1 MHHPPFTKKKN
12 HHHTFSF
19 HTMISTKNTPH
30 HIIPTKLTKQKSKSR
45 IYILHANPHMKVK
58 LAILPF
64 FFSTYLALLHD
75 CYVSLREITLSSP
88 KLHYENPPPP
98 TRFVLCFWDSL
109 KTESDDT
116 SPQMNKPSHVN
127 YIRDNASPST
137 AVQRQLVTVQAVF
150 LLWVASLLDTCMFE

>member
-1 MHHPPFTKKKN
+1 
-12 HHHTFSF
+12 
-19 HTMISTKNTPH
+19 MIAMY
-30 HIIPTKLTKQKSKSR
+30 LYEKSHSPLQN
-45 IYILHANPHMKVK
+45 YIMK
-58 LAILPF
+58 
-64 FFSTYLALLHD
+64 T
-75 CYVSLREITLSSP
+75 
-88 KLHYENPPPP
+88 PPPP